1 MNLVDVG
8 IAFGAGI
15 VSITSPCTVPL
26 LPGYAGFLSG
36 LSGGEVALQRRRAF
50 LAALFFVA
58 GFTAVFAALG
68 ATATALAGLLLGNRP
83 LLYHIAGAFIA
94 IVGVVLLISNR
105 LPWVMRSGDW
115 SRRFRGGQLWSA
127 APLGAAFAITWT
139 PCIGPVLA
147 GILALS
153 AATSTEGEGIL
164 LMVLYSLGL
173 ALPFLALSLSVPR
186 VHAWLRRF
194 RRGMAALRITA
205 GILLIGMG
213 VLLMTDRW
221 VPLMAPLLR
230 LYAKAQWPPV

>member
-1 MNLVDVG
+1 VNLVDVG

>member
-1 MNLVDVG
+1 MNLVNVG
-8 IAFGAGI
+8 IAFGAGV

-26 LPGYAGFLSG
+26 LPGYVGFLSG
-36 LSGGEVALQRRRAF
+36 LSTGDVAVQRRRAF
-50 LAALFFVA
+50 SGALLFVA

-94 IVGVVLLISNR
+94 IVGVVLLVSNR
-105 LPWVMRSGDW
+105 IPMFMRSGDW
-115 SRRFRGGQLWSA
+115 SRRVRGGQLWSA

-153 AATSTEGEGIL
+153 AATSTEGEGVL

-186 VHAWLRRF
+186 VHGWLRRF
-194 RRGMAALRITA
+194 RRGIAALRITA
-205 GILLIGMG
+205 GLLLVGMG
-213 VLLMTDRW
+213 VLLLTDRW

>member
-1 MNLVDVG
+1 VNLVNVG

-15 VSITSPCTVPL
+15 VSITSPCTLPL
-26 LPGYAGFLSG
+26 LPGYVGFLSG
-36 LSGGEVALQRRRAF
+36 LSTGDMAMQRRRAF
-50 LAALFFVA
+50 LAAMLFVA

-68 ATATALAGLLLGNRP
+68 ATATAVAGLLLGNRP
-83 LLYHIAGAFIA
+83 LLYHIAGGFIA
-94 IVGVVLLISNR
+94 IVGAVLLASSR
-105 LPWVMRSGDW
+105 LPTFMRSGGW
-115 SRRFRGGQLWSA
+115 SHRFRGGQLWSA

-173 ALPFLALSLSVPR
+173 ALPFLALSLSVAR
-186 VHAWLRRF
+186 VHSWLRHF
-194 RRGMAALRITA
+194 RRGMAALRVSA
-205 GILLIGMG
+205 GVVLIAMG
-213 VLLMTDRW
+213 VLLLTDRW

>member
-1 MNLVDVG
+1 MNLVNAG
-8 IAFGAGI
+8 IAFGAGV

-26 LPGYAGFLSG
+26 LPGYVGFLSG
-36 LSGGEVALQRRRAF
+36 LSSGEAAMQRRRSF
-50 LAALFFVA
+50 LAALLFVA

-94 IVGVVLLISNR
+94 GVGVVLLLVGR
-105 LPWVMRSGDW
+105 FPMFMRGGDW
-115 SRRFRGGQLWSA
+115 SHRFRGSQLWSA

-173 ALPFLALSLSVPR
+173 ALPLLALSLSVPR

-205 GILLIGMG
+205 GTLLIAMG
-213 VLLMTDRW
+213 LLLLTDRW

-230 LYAKAQWPPV
+230 LYTKAQWPPV

>member
-1 MNLVDVG
+1 MNLVNVG

-26 LPGYAGFLSG
+26 LPGYVGFLSG
-36 LSGGEVALQRRRAF
+36 LSGGDVAVLRRRSF
-50 LAALFFVA
+50 LAALLFVA
-58 GFTAVFAALG
+58 GFTTVFAALG

-83 LLYHIAGAFIA
+83 LLYHIAGAFITS
-94 IVGVVLLISNR
+94 VGVVLLLAGRIPMFVR
-105 LPWVMRSGDW
+105 GGDW

-173 ALPFLALSLSVPR
+173 ALPFLALSLSVPG
-186 VHAWLRRF
+186 VHSWLRRF
-194 RRGMAALRITA
+194 RRGIAAFRVTA
-205 GILLIGMG
+205 SMLLIAMG
-213 VLLMTDRW
+213 LLLLTDRW